1 MGFNKRYIN
10 YQNLLKVSES
20 GINSLISYITNPDC
34 LIVNCEDGSKE
45 IVDIVQH
52 NTDLDKIKSELKRIN
67 FYEFI

>member
-20 GINSLISYITNPDC
+20 GINSLISYIINPDC